1 MRSRSRKYL
10 PRKPRPS
17 RLDTPRSLYIFVSVK
32 SEQLALMQI
41 TGTYSVKRLSTWLRT
56 HLAVEPPHDLPLPL
70 EMKTIHYVDKRLAV
84 IGRMARRTIMV

>member
-1 MRSRSRKYL
+1 
-10 PRKPRPS
+10 
-17 RLDTPRSLYIFVSVK
+17 
-32 SEQLALMQI
+32 MQI